1 MLARPV
7 SMDEAMCLIAFAWQ
21 PGQACPLVV
30 AANRDEF
37 HDRPAQPL
45 GWWSDAPDV
54 AAGRDLRAGGTWLG
68 VARNGRFAALT
79 NYREMQQTEGDAPSR
94 GALVADFLRGDVPTL
109 EYGAAIDLDRYAGF
123 SLLLFD
129 GQTFGFV
136 GNRES
141 RGVQRIAPGVHAL
154 SNGALDSPWPKVEQA
169 RMLLTDTLAAGGSA
183 AALLDMMSHREG
195 ADDDRLPETGV
206 GLELERF
213 LAPMFICGQ
222 RYGTRASTALR
233 WGSDG
238 RVEIAERR
246 FGPDGHPQGES
257 AIRFE
262 RQG

>member
-7 SMDEAMCLIAFAWQ
+7 TLDEAMCLIAFAWQ
-21 PGQACPLVV
+21 PDQACPLVV

-45 GWWSDAPDV
+45 DWWPDAPNV
-54 AAGRDLRAGGTWLG
+54 VAGRDLRAGGTWLG
-68 VARNGRFAALT
+68 VARGGRFAALT

-94 GALVADFLRGDVPTL
+94 GALVADFLRGDMATL
-109 EYGAAIDLDRYAGF
+109 AYGEAIDLDRYAGF

-129 GQTFGFV
+129 GDTFGFV

-141 RGVQRIAPGVHAL
+141 RGVQRIEPGIHAL

-169 RMLLTDTLAAGGSA
+169 RGLLADALAAGGGTG
-183 AALLDMMSHREG
+183 ALLDIMSHRDG
-195 ADDDRLPETGV
+195 AEDARLPDTGV

-213 LAPMFICGQ
+213 LAPMFICGG

-233 WGSDG
+233 WAASGQVD
-238 RVEIAERR
+238 VAERR
-246 FGPDGHPQGES
+246 FGPDGQPQGES
-257 AIRFE
+257 SICFQ
-262 RQG
+262 RQA